1 MSIEV
6 HSSMKSIGD
15 NSYDANSIISDLKNI
30 ITSDGS
36 IVMPAFPLSKC
47 LPLTQH
53 DLSLGIK
60 KKCRWLDENHD
71 ERTDMGI
78 IADIFSKN
86 SETLKGTGQ
95 HRMAVWGK
103 NSVKY
108 IENLMNF
115 IDDNGYGL
123 LIGVDIRRL
132 TAMHYVEGNIPN
144 DIWPKLF
151 TPMNEEIQK
160 IYNQNEYFIV
170 TDLVPK
176 YTKGWL
182 KIQAMAEKK
191 GLLKKGKIGNGDSM
205 FFNVKEIVSI
215 YENEL
220 KHNINKL
227 FNI

>member
-1 MSIEV
+1 
-6 HSSMKSIGD
+6 
-15 NSYDANSIISDLKNI
+15 
-30 ITSDGS
+30 
-36 IVMPAFPLSKC
+36 
-47 LPLTQH
+47 
-53 DLSLGIK
+53 
-60 KKCRWLDENHD
+60 
-71 ERTDMGI
+71 
-78 IADIFSKN
+78 
-86 SETLKGTGQ
+86 
-95 HRMAVWGK
+95 
-103 NSVKY
+103 
-108 IENLMNF
+108 MNF

-191 GLLKKGKIGNGDSM
+191 GLLKKGKIGNADSM